1 MPHKGIFVTP
11 SKRKIKAINYTLS
24 PVKMSSPKIIRRASQ
39 VMLLLLFLNSEIMP
53 ASCDHAIPASSG
65 GYYPHYPE
73 SYNYQQHYQ
82 KSSRSQHYSAESA
95 SDRDN
100 SFTPRQHDNRERQY
114 EVAGKEMSHM
124 GHEVTNGAEVWE
136 RRSAGPSFDMSPPRN
151 VTALKDANAY
161 LHCIVYNLANKTLS
175 WIREKD
181 LHILTVGKVTYT
193 ADNRFEVIHK
203 DHSNSWTLK
212 INSVQPRDSGR
223 YECQVNSHATDPI
236 TFEVDLAVFV
246 PTAHIVGSTER
257 FVDRGS
263 TINLTCIINH
273 NPDPASS
280 TFWYHNN
287 RIINY
292 DSPGSRVSVI
302 TDRGTSTK
310 TILLIHDASN
320 TASGTYSCAP
330 SPSAAASVKIHI
342 LNGETPAAMQT
353 NNANSHTRRE
363 TKDFFL
369 LHALSFCTTLAA
381 FFLVLPRHVGL
392 ENEFPGLSS
401 NDTGKQ
407 YLKCPGTLLKTAH
420 SHFQEFFNSADNSRT
435 FGTDRK
441 HSSNDCA
448 DVSPP

>member
-1 MPHKGIFVTP
+1 
-11 SKRKIKAINYTLS
+11 
-24 PVKMSSPKIIRRASQ
+24 MSAPKIIQGSAKVS
-39 VMLLLLFLNSEIMP
+39 LLLFFFFCADIAP
-53 ASCDHAIPASSG
+53 ASCYQPASRNLRKSQ
-65 GYYPHYPE
+65 YYVQVPE
-73 SYNYQQHYQ
+73 AHFNDHHGQ
-82 KSSRSQHYSAESA
+82 KDSRRQHYSPAYVDQAANHEA
-95 SDRDN
+95 AY
-100 SFTPRQHDNRERQY
+100 SFTPRQNRNRQRY
-114 EVAGKEMSHM
+114 YGVPDAGQYAPYM
-124 GHEVTNGAEVWE
+124 GQEIPSETEAWE
-136 RRSAGPSFDMSPPRN
+136 RSSAGPSFDFSPPRN

-161 LHCIVYNLANKTLS
+161 LHCIVNNLTNKTLS

-212 INSVQPRDSGR
+212 INSVQPRDTGR
-223 YECQVNSHATDPI
+223 YECQVNSHPTDPI

-257 FVDRGS
+257 YVDRGS

-287 RIINY
+287 KIINY

-353 NNANSHTRRE
+353 NSA
-363 TKDFFL
+363 
-369 LHALSFCTTLAA
+369 ASFEC
-381 FFLVLPRHVGL
+381 
-392 ENEFPGLSS
+392 
-401 NDTGKQ
+401 
-407 YLKCPGTLLKTAH
+407 C
-420 SHFQEFFNSADNSRT
+420 NSRSLLSIFASFWVAAAT
-435 FGTDRK
+435 ILVPSLRCLGLYCKIGFSVNNGREKRYSKSKKLVQGDASPQIQGACTGRTQVHCGFGRELQSVPKATL
-441 HSSNDCA
+441 
-448 DVSPP
+448 SPP